1 MEPRAAV
8 ARVAVDGDDAALARR
23 TADATCRTDP
33 ATGETCAWY
42 HGLWQDLRAIGL
54 GSGIAH
60 HPRFF
65 ADALAIVAE
74 ATRAP
79 RVLVAGAAD
88 AAIAAAVF
96 AASDALGLAPH
107 VTVLDRCDTPLALNT
122 AFAARAGR
130 PIATIRA
137 DVFEH
142 APREAYDAIFAHS
155 FVGYFAPRTR
165 RALVAQ
171 WASMLRPSG
180 SLAIVNRLRAGDPDT
195 PVTFDA
201 RGAAAFCAA
210 VEERLRAT
218 LAPAELATQTARAAA
233 YVRNHRVHPL
243 PEGELEAAFDAAGL
257 RVAYGDVAT
266 ADDPRGRGV
275 GGGVAVA
282 SNARYACL
290 VARAA
295 PAVSPVKGTA

>member
-1 MEPRAAV
+1 MEPRATLT
-8 ARVAVDGDDAALARR
+8 RVDDAALARR
-23 TADATCRTDP
+23 TADATCRRDP

-54 GSGIAH
+54 GSGVAH
-60 HPRFF
+60 QTRFF
-65 ADALAIVAE
+65 TDAFAIVAE

-88 AAIAAAVF
+88 AAIVTAIF
-96 AASDALGLAPH
+96 AACDALGVAPR
-107 VTVLDRCDTPLALNT
+107 VTVLDRCDTPLAMN
-122 AFAARAGR
+122 ARFAARAGR

-142 APREAYDAIFAHS
+142 APRETYDAIVAHS
-155 FVGYFAPRTR
+155 FVGYFVPETR
-165 RALVAQ
+165 GTLVAQ

-180 SLAIVNRLRAGDPDT
+180 SLAIVNRVRAGNPDA
-195 PVTFDA
+195 PMTFDP
-201 RGAAAFCAA
+201 RESAAFCAA
-210 VEERLRAT
+210 VEERLWAT
-218 LAPAELATQTARAAA
+218 LSPAELAMQTARAAA

-243 PEGELEAAFDAAGL
+243 PEGELEAAFGAAGL
-257 RVAYGDVAT
+257 RVVHRDIAT
-266 ADDPRGRGV
+266 ADDPRGRDV

-290 VARAA
+290 VAHASHEAA
-295 PAVSPVKGTA
+295 